1 MDNGKPSVIDKV
13 KSIANEAVVRFNDVL
28 KNGIMNKDTEVTMDS
43 KVKKSFYNTIYG
55 LSTSLKDIDLGSI
68 SPKITP
74 VLDLSSVEAGAK
86 KMNNLLNT
94 DKLNLNINP
103 SNKVFGSVSGVVK
116 SDTGKLLDAI
126 SSKVQAAG
134 TTINNNYSVN
144 GITYDD
150 GSNVSTA
157 IVIS

>member
-1 MDNGKPSVIDKV
+1 
-13 KSIANEAVVRFNDVL
+13 
-28 KNGIMNKDTEVTMDS
+28 
-43 KVKKSFYNTIYG
+43 
-55 LSTSLKDIDLGSI
+55 
-68 SPKITP
+68 
-74 VLDLSSVEAGAK
+74 
-86 KMNNLLNT
+86 MNNLLNT
-94 DKLNLNINP
+94 DKLNLSINP

-157 IVIS
+157 IETIIREANVGRIS